1 MTAATL
7 LLTATVLVAACL
19 AVLLARVGRSL
30 LRARRQI
37 TSAKTSR
44 DHPASVRL
52 FVDAQTKLMKLDAM
66 MAGVL
71 TVGLVV
77 MLALARQAI
86 VLLGTA

>member
-7 LLTATVLVAACL
+7 LLTATMLVSACL
-19 AVLLARVGRSL
+19 VMLIVRVGRSL

-37 TSAKTSR
+37 ASAKASR
-44 DHPASVRL
+44 DHPSSVRL

-77 MLALARQAI
+77 MLALARRAI
-86 VLLGTA
+86 VLLGTV